1 VRRLADIFELL
12 ETDHQEVKG
21 MLAALEKAPGATS
34 GATPEQLTERRN
46 QVDKL
51 TVEESKHEAAEE
63 QYFWPTVRER
73 IPDGEGMADK
83 AIHQETEGKK
93 VLDKLDGMSPDNVE
107 FESLLAKFI
116 KAGREH
122 IAFEEEQVWP
132 PLKKALTKEE
142 CRELGEKFE
151 QAKKLGPTRP
161 HPGTPPN
168 PAVLK
173 TAGAV
178 AGAMDKARDAMTG
191 RADN

>member
-1 VRRLADIFELL
+1 MADIFDLL
-12 ETDHQEVKG
+12 TTDHEEVKG
-21 MLAALEKAPGATS
+21 MLSALEAAPGANS
-34 GATPEQLTERRN
+34 GATAEQLKERRN

-51 TVEESKHEAAEE
+51 IIEESKHEAAEE

-73 IPDGEGMADK
+73 LPDGEGLADK

-93 VLDKLDGMSPDNVE
+93 VLDKLDGMSADNVE

-122 IAFEEEQVWP
+122 VAFEEEQVWP
-132 PLKKALTKEE
+132 ALKKALNQEE
-142 CRELGEKFE
+142 CRELGQKFE

-168 PAVLK
+168 PTVLK

-178 AGAMDKARDAMTG
+178 AGAVDKARDKMSG